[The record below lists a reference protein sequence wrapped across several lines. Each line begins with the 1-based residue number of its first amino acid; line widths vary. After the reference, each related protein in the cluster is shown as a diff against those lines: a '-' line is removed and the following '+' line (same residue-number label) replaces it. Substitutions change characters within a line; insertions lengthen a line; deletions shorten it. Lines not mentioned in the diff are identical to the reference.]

1 MMDTDR
7 TIYLWVVM
15 YDRDGDESD
24 PEGPFECRDEAVSH
38 GESMLTGGTWR
49 WVTYEIQEGDA

>member
-1 MMDTDR
+1 MDTDR

-24 PEGPFECRDEAVSH
+24 PEGPFECREDALDH
-38 GESMLTGGTWR
+38 AESMLDDCR
-49 WVTYEIQEGDA
+49 WVSYEIQEGDE